1 MKKKVSKK
9 AKRRFLLL
17 SSCLVFTISF
27 FVRAIF
33 HDWVQIVENKQQLTT
48 LTSQYTSL
56 LNEEES
62 LTSEVTKLHD
72 IDYVAR
78 YAREKYMYS
87 LPNEII
93 IKIPNS
99 TKNN

>member
-1 MKKKVSKK
+1 MKRKVNKK
-9 AKRRFLLL
+9 AKRRFLVL
-17 SSCLVFTISF
+17 SCVVIGVVSF
-27 FVRAIF
+27 FVNSIF
-33 HDWVQIVENKQQLTT
+33 KDWVQIVENK
-48 LTSQYTSL
+48 SQVSSLGNKYTDL

-62 LTSEVTKLHD
+62 LSSEVAKLHD

-93 IKIPNS
+93 IKIPNA
-99 TKNN
+99 TKEN